1 MTTPL
6 STDLAITDLAITVVE
21 PSTTQWHFIQK
32 QLEQIGVTRAEC
44 FKGGLDALNDMRQF
58 KPDLVISAMHLPDM
72 TGTELVQTMRN
83 DEALETIPFMLISS
97 EHSDYYLE
105 PIRQAGVI
113 AILPKPFN
121 PNDLKRALYSTLE
134 FIEPDREGLEEINLA
149 DLAVLVVDDSPTARK
164 YITHVLN
171 NLGMEKITLAANG
184 REAVEILNDHFF
196 DLIVTDYNMP
206 EMDGK
211 ELTKHIREQ
220 SAQSSIPILMVT
232 SEANKSHLAGIKQ
245 AGVSAMCDK
254 PFEAAE
260 VKKLI
265 INILGANQE

>member
-1 MTTPL
+1 MTNPL
-6 STDLAITDLAITVVE
+6 SITDLAITVVE
-21 PSTTQWHFIQK
+21 PSSTQWHFIQK
-32 QLEQIGVTRAEC
+32 EFERMGVTRADC
-44 FKGGLDALNDMRQF
+44 FKSGQEALDDMRRFQ
-58 KPDLVISAMHLPDM
+58 PDLVISAMHLPDM
-72 TGTELVQTMRN
+72 TGTNLVHAMRN
-83 DEALETIPFMLISS
+83 DAQLEAIPFMLISS
-97 EHSDYYLE
+97 EDSDYYLE

-113 AILPKPFN
+113 AILPKPFK

-134 FIEPDREGLEEINLA
+134 FIEPDREGLEEINLE
-149 DLAVLVVDDSPTARK
+149 DLEVLVVDDSTTARK
-164 YITHVLN
+164 HITRVLN
-171 NLGMEKITLAANG
+171 NLGMERITLAVNG
-184 REAVEILNDHFF
+184 REAVEILSKQFF

-211 ELTKHIREQ
+211 ELAKHVREQ
-220 SAQSSIPILMVT
+220 SSQRSIPILMVT
-232 SEANKSHLAGIKQ
+232 SEASHSHLAGVKQ